1 MTQRESDRAYMQW
14 LFQAVGMGNGGFLK
28 RLCTLSPP
36 EEIYK
41 MARQGKLA
49 DKVSGRYQAKAKIL
63 EESAARY
70 DVVAEY
76 EKMTDRGISFVYMG
90 EEDYPKKLMHIPDA
104 PYALYYAG
112 KLPGE
117 GEMTIAVIGARNCS
131 AYGKAMARQFGE
143 ALAREGVQIVSGMAR
158 GIDGIG
164 QQAALDAGGYSLG
177 VLGCGVDI
185 CYPPENRALYEQLI
199 AQGGICSEYP
209 PGIEPRA
216 VLFPPRNRIISGL
229 CDSVL
234 VIEAKE
240 RSGTLITVDM
250 ALEQGREVYAL
261 PGRVMDPLSMGCNR
275 LIRQGASPA
284 LSPQDMLSEL
294 KPDCSMHAEPGQMS
308 PPAVD
313 GVRGRLYKLLD
324 YQPESAE
331 TLQQKYADTYDGSIT
346 ISELYLELLQ
356 MCADGYAD
364 RIGGNYYVRKG

>member
-28 RLCTLSPP
+28 KISAISSP

-41 MARQGKLA
+41 MARQGRLK
-49 DKVSGRYQAKAKIL
+49 DKVSSRYQAKTKLL
-63 EESAARY
+63 EESAATY
-70 DVVAEY
+70 DVMAEY
-76 EKMTDRGISFVYMG
+76 ERMTDRGVSFVYMG

-104 PYALYYAG
+104 PFALYYVG
-112 KLPGE
+112 KLPRDD
-117 GEMTIAVIGARNCS
+117 EMTIAIIGARNCS

-143 ALAREGVQIVSGMAR
+143 TLAREGVQIVSGMAR

-185 CYPPENRALYEQLI
+185 CYPPENKSLYEQLI

-209 PGIEPRA
+209 LGIEPRA

-261 PGRVMDPLSMGCNR
+261 PGRVTDPLSRGCNR

-284 LSPQDMLSEL
+284 LSPQEMLCEL
-294 KPDCSMHAEPGQMS
+294 MPDCNMRTVPGRQY
-308 PPAVD
+308 PPVMN
-313 GVRGRLYKLLD
+313 GVRGRLFKLLD

-331 TLQQKYADTYDGSIT
+331 ALQQKYADTYDSSIT
-346 ISELYLELLQ
+346 VPELYLELLQ
-356 MCADGYAD
+356 MCADGYAE
-364 RIGGNYYVRKG
+364 RISGNYYVRKV

>member
-1 MTQRESDRAYMQW
+1 MTQRESDKAYTQW
-14 LFQAVGMGNGGFLK
+14 LFQAAGMGSGGFLK
-28 RLCTLSPP
+28 KLSALSPP

-41 MARQGKLA
+41 MARQGSLK
-49 DKVSGRYQAKAKIL
+49 DKVSSRYQAKARLL
-63 EESAARY
+63 EESAAGY
-70 DVVAEY
+70 DVMAEY
-76 EKMTDRGISFVYMG
+76 EKMTDRGVSFVYIG

-104 PYALYYAG
+104 PFALYYAG
-112 KLPGE
+112 KMPEDDG
-117 GEMTIAVIGARNCS
+117 MTVAIIGARNCS

-143 ALAREGVQIVSGMAR
+143 TLAREGVQIVSGMAR

-185 CYPPENRALYEQLI
+185 CYPPENKSLYEQLI
-199 AQGGICSEYP
+199 ARGGICSEYP

-229 CDSVL
+229 CDCVL

-261 PGRVMDPLSMGCNR
+261 PGRVTDPLSRGCNR

-284 LSPQDMLSEL
+284 LSPQDMLCEL
-294 KPDCSMHAEPGQMS
+294 KPGCNMHTVPAQQAS
-308 PPAVD
+308 PAPD
-313 GVRGRLYKLLD
+313 GVRGQLYKLLD
-324 YQPESAE
+324 FQPESAE
-331 TLQQKYADTYDGSIT
+331 TLQLKYADTYGCSIT
-346 ISELYLELLQ
+346 VPELYLELLQ